1 MSKVLVIDDSIFA
14 RNMIRK
20 ILVNE
25 GYHVC
30 GEASNGRE
38 GLEAYKKL
46 SPDLVF
52 CDIMMDEMDGL
63 ECLRAMLDVNPS
75 ANVVICTSASD
86 ELHIHDAF
94 EIGAKEFIPKPINAK
109 ELIRI
114 TKKLI
119 GRSESESRTSYKAI
133 LEGRA
138 SQMGIS
144 GKPLLDF
151 YAAFHQFT
159 GHTFD
164 DKEVDEKFLQE
175 NGPGI
180 RIGVRALLAAKMPN
194 DQAEN
199 VMNVFDSLYL

>member
-1 MSKVLVIDDSIFA
+1 MSEVLVIDDSIFA

-30 GEASNGRE
+30 GEASDGKK
-38 GLEAYKKL
+38 GLEAFKKL
-46 SPDLVF
+46 KPDLVF

-63 ECLRAMLDVNPS
+63 ECMRAMLEVNPE
-75 ANVVICTSASD
+75 AKVVICTSATD
-86 ELHIHDAF
+86 ELHIRDAF
-94 EIGAKEFIPKPINAK
+94 ECGAKEFIPKPINPK
-109 ELIRI
+109 ELIRV

-119 GRSESESRTSYKAI
+119 GKSGKGGRTSYKSI
-133 LEGRA
+133 LEERA
-138 SQMGIS
+138 LQMGVG

-159 GHTFD
+159 GFTFED
-164 DKEVDEKFLQE
+164 EEVDEKFLQDKGAE
-175 NGPGI
+175 I
-180 RIGVRALLAAKMPN
+180 RIGVRALLAAKLPN

-199 VMNVFDSLYL
+199 IMNVFDSLYL

>member
-38 GLEAYKKL
+38 GLEAYKEL
-46 SPDLVF
+46 NPDLVF

-63 ECLRAMLDVNPS
+63 ECLRAMLNVNP
-75 ANVVICTSASD
+75 AAKVVICTSASD
-86 ELHIHDAF
+86 ELHIRDAF

-119 GRSESESRTSYKAI
+119 GKSQSGSRTSYKSI

-151 YAAFHQFT
+151 YEAFHQFT
-159 GHTFD
+159 GFKFED
-164 DKEVDEKFLQE
+164 DEVDEKFLQE
-175 NGPGI
+175 NGSGI
-180 RIGVRALLAAKMPN
+180 RIGVRALLAAKLPN

-199 VMNVFDSLYL
+199 MMHVFESLYL